1 MVGISKGSNKALCFV
16 VDTTGSMADDISAV
30 KDVTASLVDSKV
42 GTRDEPSLYVLVPFN
57 DPGRMLFHWQAMHQ

>member
-1 MVGISKGSNKALCFV
+1 
-16 VDTTGSMADDISAV
+16 MADDISAV

-57 DPGRMLFHWQAMHQ
+57 DPGRMLFHWQAMHQYKVKSRQKATLNPFPTMRHD